1 MTGRNTWRY
10 GLFFA
15 CGMWLTAIA
24 GAAPYTARF
33 KVAVQPVE
41 ICVSSSRSDESNVV
55 VEVSC
60 QGNQFVSITPV
71 NGQPFVGASDGGCRF
86 APAGVPAD
94 GSGRVDT
101 LNSDAL
107 LNPAAPCLRVLD
119 LTKSD
124 ERVELL
130 VSF

>member
-1 MTGRNTWRY
+1 MTGRKIWQRRLLVTC
-10 GLFFA
+10 GL
-15 CGMWLTAIA
+15 WLSTFA

-33 KVAVQPVE
+33 QVAVQPVE
-41 ICVSSSRSDESNVV
+41 ICVSSSRSDESNAV

-60 QGNQFVSITPV
+60 QGNQFVSITPL

-86 APAGVPAD
+86 TPAGAVAD
-94 GSGRVDT
+94 GSGRVDA
-101 LNSDAL
+101 LNSDPL

-119 LTKSD
+119 LTKAD
-124 ERVELL
+124 ERLQLL